1 MLRDVARPHIFT
13 VARPAAPWYNKNMK
27 LLVPAAYGLEAV
39 VKKQIFLLG
48 YGDTRARN
56 GRIAVDNCGWK
67 DVARLNVFLRSGERV
82 LWQLGSFP
90 AVTFDQLYEGVAALP
105 WRDVIDKDGKITVV
119 TKTVNSTLFAHHS
132 VQAVGKKAIVSAMGG
147 TLTESG
153 AQFKVELDITD
164 NVVSV
169 NLDTTGAGLHKRG
182 YRILPYSA
190 PIKETLAAAL
200 IDLSVYNPD
209 KTFADL
215 FCGSGTLLI
224 EAAIKAQK
232 IAPGRNRTFSFQ
244 HWKTADA
251 TALAEAFAE
260 ADDLRLHKNVDII
273 GADVNPRAL
282 EVARHCAKQAGVE
295 QCIKFNLRSAE
306 KFVSRSSYGVMISNP
321 PYGERLGSQTDVVQ
335 TARNMGRLY
344 RTLDKWNF
352 CFITPCENFEQY
364 FGRRADKKRQLYNAG
379 IKCTYYCFNGP
390 KPPKAEDCGTS
401 GK

>member
-1 MLRDVARPHIFT
+1 MLRDVVRPHIFT

-67 DVARLNVFLRSGERV
+67 DVARLNVFLRIGERV

-105 WRDVIDKDGKITVV
+105 WRDVMDKDGKITVV

-215 FCGSGTLLI
+215 FCGSGTLPI

-260 ADDLRLHKNVDII
+260 ADD
-273 GADVNPRAL
+273 
-282 EVARHCAKQAGVE
+282 
-295 QCIKFNLRSAE
+295 
-306 KFVSRSSYGVMISNP
+306 
-321 PYGERLGSQTDVVQ
+321 
-335 TARNMGRLY
+335 
-344 RTLDKWNF
+344 
-352 CFITPCENFEQY
+352 
-364 FGRRADKKRQLYNAG
+364 
-379 IKCTYYCFNGP
+379 
-390 KPPKAEDCGTS
+390 
-401 GK
+401 